1 LLTRVDV
8 QLVPK
13 FVDLAAHASSA
24 GTVVRLAQL
33 PIGRVTL

>member
-13 FVDLAAHASSA
+13 FVDRAPKASSD
-24 GTVVRLAQL
+24 GTVVWSAQF